1 MQPKMNNFIIP
12 LAIIIAGGLVAGA
25 LIFGNRGTT
34 SNVDS
39 GAPPI
44 RTAPQPAGS
53 LDDIDPITSADHIRG
68 NPDAPVKIVE
78 YSDFECPFCKRFHS
92 TMQQIMTEYGK
103 GGQVAWIYRHFPL
116 DSIHPKNARVVAV
129 VAECVAEQK
138 GNCAFWEF
146 TDAFFVVTLTNDR
159 TDLVTALPQIY
170 SDIGVDQAQIE
181 ACVASGKYDQHI
193 QDDIDNAIATGGR
206 GTPWSIIVGSNGQ
219 MFPLSGAQP
228 YSSVKQLVD
237 LALQAQ

>member
-1 MQPKMNNFIIP
+1 
-12 LAIIIAGGLVAGA
+12 
-25 LIFGNRGTT
+25 
-34 SNVDS
+34 
-39 GAPPI
+39 
-44 RTAPQPAGS
+44 
-53 LDDIDPITSADHIRG
+53 
-68 NPDAPVKIVE
+68 
-78 YSDFECPFCKRFHS
+78 
-92 TMQQIMTEYGK
+92 MQQIMAEYGK

-129 VAECVAEQK
+129 VSECVAEQK
-138 GNCAFWEF
+138 GNGAFWEF

-159 TDLVTALPQIY
+159 TDLATALPQIY

-181 ACVASGKYDQHI
+181 ACIASGKYDQHI

-228 YSSVKQLVD
+228 YNSVKQLVD